1 MSEREGYRER
11 GEVKKVSV
19 LLMHACVSF
28 QNLALWSLCISSGSW
43 GQLGQETRYI
53 YMYMYIT
60 SCKEYTCLN
69 GEVIAA

>member
-28 QNLALWSLCISSGSW
+28 QNLALMVIVISSGSW

-53 YMYMYIT
+53 HVHVK
-60 SCKEYTCLN
+60 S
-69 GEVIAA
+69 IASTERSSQHRVQM